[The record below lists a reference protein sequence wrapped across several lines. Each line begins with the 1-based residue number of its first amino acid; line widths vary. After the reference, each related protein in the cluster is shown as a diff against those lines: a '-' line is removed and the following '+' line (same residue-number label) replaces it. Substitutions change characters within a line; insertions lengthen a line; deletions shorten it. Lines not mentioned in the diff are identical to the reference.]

1 MDRFIL
7 DRVLIEGEGGGTL
20 NLKEPKVWAVPWELL
35 SLNAPN

>member
-7 DRVLIEGEGGGTL
+7 DRVLIEGGGTL